1 MTKLEDPT
9 DWATAFGLAE
19 APLFGDG
26 ELRHAGGHRVLLD
39 GGMGTFMLSV
49 ADLPDPPT
57 AASWAWSS
65 DVTHH
70 VGVGPDTVTVLRWD
84 QTGPARTFTRR
95 SVTTQ
100 IEAFYTFL
108 LNDGVERGRRI
119 VRHMI
124 ELFQSVRAAV
134 NALEAP
140 DEVSLGAFLLA
151 LDDLAQPRDDARP
164 RPMPV
169 PLDDPARGIYATLL
183 QGRLSVE
190 LERFRRAHV
199 GARTLDL
206 HAALSI
212 RHAGGLI
219 FQQAHFELLRVPDL
233 DLLGQAHG
241 GKVGPSRGG
250 AHFTPPAV
258 ARSVVEQTLA
268 NVEKLVDKK
277 ELVLLDP
284 ACGSGAFLHEAL
296 RALRRSGFAGRIHV
310 IGRDIS
316 MPAVTMARFV
326 LDRALADWTANRVTL
341 DIEASDSLAAP
352 LPNAD
357 VVVMNPPF
365 AAFAALKPQQREQM
379 RGILGKAYKGR
390 PDLSMAFVSHAFAA
404 LKQGGALG
412 CLFPASLLSL
422 TSAAEWRQGLAER
435 AGLRFLASIGD
446 FGLFEYALVQVGAAV
461 FVNGPGD
468 RQVRTLWTSND
479 ASATG
484 AALRQ
489 LRKAQTSGVT
499 AEESKVWRL
508 GRVSSVRLA
517 TQPDWRLRPPRL
529 ERLIQELSEAVPTTV
544 ADFFKVQQGI
554 RTGLNEAFLLSHQE
568 WHALPA
574 DERRYFR
581 KAVTN
586 ASIRDGRL
594 DTSEYVFYPYGRE
607 QPAFVTEVDVAA
619 AMPTY
624 FEKHLKPHKPALA
637 GRSTVEKQGA
647 PWWALTRQRAFET
660 GGKARVISKYFG
672 GVGGFSVDLG
682 SDVAVVQGYSWYPGS
697 GLTRASAT
705 ASSGAPSPVSPGFV
719 AAYGALFNT
728 RLFATLLDAFSAPV
742 AGGQYDLSKRYVDAI
757 NLPDLGLLFADTTSK
772 AVVFE
777 LERLGA
783 DIRAAEPRWAASADA
798 AASAAYGLDFA
809 GFIAP

>member
-1 MTKLEDPT
+1 MTTLEDPS

-26 ELRHAGGHRVLLD
+26 EQRHAGRHRVLLD
-39 GGMGTFMLSV
+39 GGTGTFMLSV

-70 VGVGPDTVTVLRWD
+70 VGVGPDIVTVLRWD

-95 SVTTQ
+95 SVATQ

-108 LNDGVERGRRI
+108 LNDGIERGRRI

-140 DEVSLGAFLLA
+140 DEMSLGAFLLA
-151 LDDLAQPRDDARP
+151 LNDLAQPGANA
-164 RPMPV
+164 PMPV

-219 FQQAHFELLRVPDL
+219 FQQAHFELLRAPDL
-233 DLLGQAHG
+233 DLLGQARG

-268 NVEKLVDKK
+268 SVERLADKT

-296 RALRRSGFAGRIHV
+296 RALRRSNFAGQIHV

-316 MPAVTMARFV
+316 MPAVSMARFV

-341 DIEASDSLAAP
+341 DIEESDSLAVP
-352 LPNAD
+352 LPSAD

-390 PDLSMAFVSHAFAA
+390 PDLSMAFVSHALAA
-404 LKQGGALG
+404 LRQGGALG

-468 RQVRTLWTSND
+468 RQVLTLWTSND

-489 LRKAQTSGVT
+489 LRKTQTSGVT

-508 GRVSSVRLA
+508 GKVSSVRLA
-517 TQPDWRLRPPRL
+517 TQPDWRIRPPRV
-529 ERLIQELSEAVPTTV
+529 ERLIQELGEAVPTMV

-568 WHALPA
+568 WQLLPT

-581 KAVTN
+581 RAVTN
-586 ASIRDGRL
+586 ASIQAGRL
-594 DTSEYVFYPYGRE
+594 ETNEYVFYPYQRG
-607 QPAFVTEVDVAA
+607 QLVFVTEDDLATAVPA
-619 AMPTY
+619 Y
-624 FEKHLKPHKPALA
+624 FERHLKPHKAALTM
-637 GRSTVEKQGA
+637 RSTVAKRGK
-647 PWWALTRQRAFET
+647 PWWTLAEQRAFET

-672 GVGGFSVDLG
+672 GVGGFAVDSG
-682 SDVAVVQGYSWYPGS
+682 SDVAVVQGYSWYPDG
-697 GLTRASAT
+697 GLTRAST
-705 ASSGAPSPVSPGFV
+705 IASSGAPNPISPGFV
-719 AAYGALFNT
+719 AAYGALFNS

-772 AVVFE
+772 TVVLE
-777 LERLGA
+777 LERLGT
-783 DIRAAEPRWAASADA
+783 DIRATEPRWAASADA
-798 AASAAYGLDFA
+798 ATLAAYGLDLT
-809 GFIAP
+809 GFTAL